1 MTASSHMTAMESMG
15 LFQVKELNLF
25 SKWKSNKSWTAVD
38 WGNIEGWREITEGN
52 CERLVKGVTNDT
64 WFRYRT
70 RKGRFAKYSLWIQDH
85 KNYIIEATNEKGMR
99 LPQRRAPPSVMIKP
113 LISPVIFVKCW
124 IKQGSAF
131 ATCQMLS
138 GKQLGTIAVGET
150 ESFASLRIKLKR
162 IVMHAQMFTKPELCH
177 VKFVAFFGN
186 GRSFPLTHSFL
197 NCRVLKAIR
206 RRRLVSQDWI
216 LQRDSNGCQSTMCCF
231 ARWSIVKNCL
241 TAIQLLCHVTNCSW
255 EWQSSIL
262 SSPHRA
268 SSLYELWGLD
278 QVMQVSSLDPGTAEW
293 VSNSARCMFGL
304 RTFSAA

>member
-70 RKGRFAKYSLWIQDH
+70 RKGRFAKYSIWLQDH
-85 KNYIIEATNEKGMR
+85 KNYIIEATNKKGMR

-177 VKFVAFFGN
+177 VKFVAFLAMEG
-186 GRSFPLTHSFL
+186 HFL
-197 NCRVLKAIR
+197 
-206 RRRLVSQDWI
+206 
-216 LQRDSNGCQSTMCCF
+216 
-231 ARWSIVKNCL
+231 
-241 TAIQLLCHVTNCSW
+241 
-255 EWQSSIL
+255 
-262 SSPHRA
+262 
-268 SSLYELWGLD
+268 
-278 QVMQVSSLDPGTAEW
+278 
-293 VSNSARCMFGL
+293 
-304 RTFSAA
+304 